1 MKRVVVSFAR
11 GRAMAKPAIPR
22 LVITPTPSLLTAGRD
37 GAPARPGNAAPSGHV
52 SWRAR
57 VRGRCPHRFGE
68 GARSVEAKEDA
79 RPPARPHT
87 PLLLAHTD
95 IPFLLFA
102 LNFAAIE
109 RSWSVTSIAVP
120 NNARLETPKAEER
133 HERERKKRERRHAEI
148 PTETQR
154 KHNAGWI
161 GERTQFRDITDT
173 GQDSSLGGG
182 GGGGDDGRWTSPV
195 MSGSQGRNCTQ
206 EYDYRG
212 DGAMRFDHGHKKVKR
227 QPGGHFAR
235 PSLSISQFAD
245 RPRRRLQ
252 TEQPGSL
259 RLKLLPPGRWYETSD
274 DAPNDTRH
282 NPKEKHSASES
293 HAAAEARPRW
303 AARGSAAV
311 PPRATS
317 HARRREG
324 RLMGRRVLELLR

>member
-1 MKRVVVSFAR
+1 MTTTQRCQTVLAVGLFAR
-11 GRAMAKPAIPR
+11 SRGSWADGGKAWIVLVGKPEQGASCLGHDAEESQGEAMAKPAIPR

-37 GAPARPGNAAPSGHV
+37 GAPARPGNTAPSGHV

-57 VRGRCPHRFGE
+57 VR
-68 GARSVEAKEDA
+68 
-79 RPPARPHT
+79 
-87 PLLLAHTD
+87 
-95 IPFLLFA
+95 
-102 LNFAAIE
+102 
-109 RSWSVTSIAVP
+109 
-120 NNARLETPKAEER
+120 EER

-212 DGAMRFDHGHKKVKR
+212 DGAMRFDHGHK
-227 QPGGHFAR
+227 
-235 PSLSISQFAD
+235 
-245 RPRRRLQ
+245 
-252 TEQPGSL
+252 
-259 RLKLLPPGRWYETSD
+259 WYETSD
-274 DAPNDTRH
+274 NAPNDTRH

-293 HAAAEARPRW
+293 HAATEARPRW